1 LPQGPAR
8 PRHVDNR
15 HADPD
20 IFKRYNVRRDA
31 VQDEA
36 AERRNAYV
44 ATQRGT
50 TPAVPS
56 IRNK

>member
-1 LPQGPAR
+1 
-8 PRHVDNR
+8 
-15 HADPD
+15 
-20 IFKRYNVRRDA
+20 VRRDA